1 MYRACL
7 ALGLAVLSCLLAR
20 GEDRPVLQQ
29 ALALEQ
35 TVQELIKQA
44 EPSVACI
51 LVSRSEDYRRLFHD
65 EPPADEPGKLGGFD
79 PNGKHLQ
86 PTLPSPR
93 RRRFLPDVERQTDD
107 GTRRFDLSH
116 PQYVPEAYGSGV
128 VLDGKRLLIL
138 TNYHVVRDATKV
150 YVVLA
155 GGKGS
160 YADIHAADPRSDLAV
175 LRLEDESL
183 APMPEITA
191 GDGGAVRKGQFVISL
206 ANPFAVGFR
215 DGSPSASWGMVSNV
229 RRRAAGTTEERDS
242 QLQRPLHLYR
252 TLLQTDAR
260 LNLGCSGGALLNL
273 RGELI
278 GLTTARAALAGT
290 ETAGGFAIPLDAA
303 TKRIIARQREGE
315 EVEYGFLGVTSA
327 PEGRRREG
335 LPVRGIVPGSPA
347 QRAGLRAGESI
358 LSINDIP
365 VSDPDD
371 LFLTV
376 GTLLAGSE
384 VRVEVRGKP
393 QTVPVTLAKFYVPG
407 KVIAS
412 KRRPLVRGFRV
423 DYTSVLWMQGY
434 YGGQMQAANAGILPG
449 VYVSEVRSGSRA
461 ATAHLQVN
469 DVITQVNGQAV
480 ESPADFYAAV
490 EKVADGAPLEL
501 TLVSSDLHTVTST
514 KLVVN

>member
-7 ALGLAVLSCLLAR
+7 ALGLALLGNPLAR
-20 GEDRPVLQQ
+20 AADRPALEQ

-35 TVQELIKQA
+35 AVQDLIKQA

-51 LVSRSEDYRRLFHD
+51 LVSRSDDYRRNFHD

-79 PNGKHLQ
+79 PNGKHLMPATHQ
-86 PTLPSPR
+86 R
-93 RRRFLPDVERQTDD
+93 RRSFVPDDARQIDD
-107 GTRRFDLSH
+107 NARKYDLAN

-128 VLDGKRLLIL
+128 VLDGKRRLVL

-150 YVVLA
+150 YVTLA

-160 YADIHAADPRSDLAV
+160 YADIYAADPRSDLAV
-175 LRLEDESL
+175 LQLQDESL
-183 APMPEITA
+183 APLPEIA
-191 GDGGAVRKGQFVISL
+191 MGDGGAVRKGQFVVSL

-215 DGSPSASWGMVSNV
+215 DGSPSASWGMVSNL
-229 RRRAAGTTEERDS
+229 RRRAAGTVEERDS

-303 TKRIIARQREGE
+303 TKRLIARLRDGE

-327 PEGRRREG
+327 LEGHGREG
-335 LPVRGIVPGSPA
+335 LPIRGIVPGSPA
-347 QRAGLRAGESI
+347 DQAHLRQGESI

-365 VSDPDD
+365 VQDPDD
-371 LFLTV
+371 LFLIV

-384 VRVEVRGKP
+384 VRIEVRGKP
-393 QTVPVTLAKFYVPG
+393 RIVPVTLAKFYVPG

-412 KRRPLVRGFRV
+412 RRRPLVRGFRV

-434 YGGQMQAANAGILPG
+434 YSGHMQAANAGILPG
-449 VYVSEVRSGSRA
+449 VYVSEVRPGSRA
-461 ATAHLQVN
+461 ATARLQVN
-469 DVITQVNGQAV
+469 DVILQVNGQDV
-480 ESPADFYAAV
+480 KSPADFYAAM
-490 EKVADGAPLEL
+490 EKLGDSEPLKL
-501 TLVSSDLHTVTST
+501 TLVSAEMHAVTSST
-514 KLVVN
+514 LVIN